1 MKLNWM
7 LEDVC
12 QRVARCTVQAS
23 CCPLHS
29 LAPSFCCACR
39 CWDQGQ
45 HRQVSEPCLAIAT
58 FLFVCVSSS
67 HSVSHCLSVSLS
79 LSVYLFLAL
88 SVRLPLTACLSLTIC
103 LSVSLPLFL
112 CLPLSL
118 CLCLSRSLL
127 LSVCLSNCLCQSV
140 SISFC
145 LCHSVSVCLSA
156 SLSLFTRKQWK
167 SIYAIQCALRVSGNM
182 AIGQAIN
189 NCP

>member
-39 CWDQGQ
+39 CWDQEQ

-79 LSVYLFLAL
+79 LSVCL
-88 SVRLPLTACLSLTIC
+88 SPSVCLSLSHYFSVC
-103 LSVSLPLFL
+103 LSPSVSVSVAPYF
-112 CLPLSL
+112 C
-118 CLCLSRSLL
+118 
-127 LSVCLSNCLCQSV
+127 LSVCLTVYVSLSLSLSV
-140 SISFC
+140 SVTLS
-145 LCHSVSVCLSA
+145 LSVCLSA